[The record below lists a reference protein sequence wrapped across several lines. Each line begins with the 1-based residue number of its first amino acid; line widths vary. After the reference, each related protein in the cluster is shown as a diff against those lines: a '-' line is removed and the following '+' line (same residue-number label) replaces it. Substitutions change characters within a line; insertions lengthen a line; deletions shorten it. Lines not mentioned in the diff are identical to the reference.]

1 MAKNKKSS
9 FVATKIPPVKVYGQ
23 HVSDHQSFCIRGPK
37 FRKRET
43 LPKPNRK
50 QMQLIKTIFLPVD
63 INCSLSSI
71 PVSSEKIALSLQ
83 DFKSFTSGSSLLIIY
98 YLN

>member
-1 MAKNKKSS
+1 MAKNKNSS
-9 FVATKIPPVKVYGQ
+9 FSATKIPPRKVYGR
-23 HVSDHQSFCIRGPK
+23 HVSDDRYQGFVIRGPK

-43 LPKPNRK
+43 FPKPNRK

-71 PVSSEKIALSLQ
+71 PVSSE
-83 DFKSFTSGSSLLIIY
+83 
-98 YLN
+98 